1 MTEQQNQ
8 LLQSDQSDDSK
19 RLESLDI
26 LRGFDLF
33 LLVGFQ
39 PVLMAFGQVAQWE
52 WLTPLLHQFDHEMW
66 EGFRFWV
73 LIMPLFLF
81 MAGMSMPFSLSKYK
95 QPSRRSALYRRI
107 VKRVIV
113 LFILGMVVQGN
124 LLTLDAS
131 QLKIYTNTLQAIA
144 AGYLIAFLVLTYI
157 PSRRQ
162 IAATVLLLLIY
173 MIPFLLT
180 GDYSMEGNFAAR
192 IDKAVLGRFQGDPS
206 YTWIWSSLTFGV
218 TVLLGA
224 FCGQMIRTGHSTPL
238 STVHRIISVGV
249 GLVLLSLLV
258 DSFHP
263 IIKRIWSGSMT
274 LLAGG
279 YCFLLAGLFYYWI
292 DVKGHGN
299 GLRWLKVYGM
309 NSIAAYLLGEVVNF
323 RCIAHSV
330 SYGLQN
336 HFGDFYSV
344 WLTAMNFL
352 ILYVI
357 LCAMSRL
364 NIYLKI

>member
-66 EGFRFWV
+66 EGFRFWD

-95 QPSRRSALYRRI
+95 QASRRSALYRRI

-263 IIKRIWSGSMT
+263 IIKRI
-274 LLAGG
+274 
-279 YCFLLAGLFYYWI
+279 
-292 DVKGHGN
+292 
-299 GLRWLKVYGM
+299 
-309 NSIAAYLLGEVVNF
+309 
-323 RCIAHSV
+323 
-330 SYGLQN
+330 
-336 HFGDFYSV
+336 
-344 WLTAMNFL
+344 
-352 ILYVI
+352 
-357 LCAMSRL
+357 
-364 NIYLKI
+364 

>member
-1 MTEQQNQ
+1 
-8 LLQSDQSDDSK
+8 
-19 RLESLDI
+19 
-26 LRGFDLF
+26 
-33 LLVGFQ
+33 
-39 PVLMAFGQVAQWE
+39 
-52 WLTPLLHQFDHEMW
+52 
-66 EGFRFWV
+66 
-73 LIMPLFLF
+73 
-81 MAGMSMPFSLSKYK
+81 
-95 QPSRRSALYRRI
+95 
-107 VKRVIV
+107 
-113 LFILGMVVQGN
+113 
-124 LLTLDAS
+124 
-131 QLKIYTNTLQAIA
+131 
-144 AGYLIAFLVLTYI
+144 
-157 PSRRQ
+157 
-162 IAATVLLLLIY
+162 
-173 MIPFLLT
+173 
-180 GDYSMEGNFAAR
+180 MEGNFAAR

-263 IIKRIWSGSMT
+263 
-274 LLAGG
+274 
-279 YCFLLAGLFYYWI
+279 WI

>member
-1 MTEQQNQ
+1 MTKQQKQPLQPNQ
-8 LLQSDQSDDSK
+8 SNDSK

-39 PVLMAFGQVAQWE
+39 PVLVAFGQAAQWE
-52 WLTPLLHQFDHEMW
+52 WLTPLLYQFDHEAW
-66 EGFRFWV
+66 DGFRFWD

-81 MAGMSMPFSLSKYK
+81 MAGMSMPFSLSKYR
-95 QPSRRSALYRRI
+95 QVSQRSAMYRRV

-124 LLTLDAS
+124 LLTLDPG

-144 AGYLIAFLVLTYI
+144 AGYLIAFLVLTHI
-157 PSRRQ
+157 PERAQ
-162 IAATVLLLLIY
+162 IGMTALLLLIY
-173 MIPFLLT
+173 TLPFLLT
-180 GDYSMEGNFAAR
+180 DDYSMENNFAAR
-192 IDKAVLGRFQGDPS
+192 IDKALLGRFQGDPS

-224 FCGQMIRTGHSTPL
+224 FCGQMIRTGRSTPL
-238 STVHRIISVGV
+238 TTVRRIVCVGV
-249 GLVLLSLLV
+249 GLVLLSLPV

-292 DVKGHGN
+292 DVKGRGN

-309 NSIAAYLLGEVVNF
+309 NSIAAYLLGEVINF